1 MNNFWMV
8 VDYRLEAV
16 PIQVFLIYTIVQ
28 LLNRS
33 RSIDKFFCSFIVDL
47 IFEFELGHLFTY

>member
-1 MNNFWMV
+1 M
-8 VDYRLEAV
+8 DYRLEAV